1 MQMVR
6 PVRLV
11 MLASLLPGAGL
22 GVGLVAW
29 AGAGNPVLA
38 DALAAPTPLTGAVL
52 PMGPAPMPQEIPAV
66 VSVADVIPYG
76 SKVEPTTFASLAN
89 AANPANAGN
98 PANSA
103 PAGDPINLAYPLGSL
118 AESMDPWG
126 WRYSNARAAWRMH
139 TGVDLAAA
147 TGTPVQ
153 AALAG
158 RVLLVGSV
166 SGYGTTVLLDHG
178 NGLET
183 LYAHLSRVDVREGDW
198 LEQAGQLGAVG
209 MSGAASGPHL
219 HFELRRRG
227 AQLQAIDPTPHL
239 PPLMAPPVLAAR

>member
-1 MQMVR
+1 MASVR
-6 PVRLV
+6 SVPLV
-11 MLASLLPGAGL
+11 VLASIFAGAWPGGWSPAHADGGGVATTLNPSLLPS
-22 GVGLVAW
+22 
-29 AGAGNPVLA
+29 
-38 DALAAPTPLTGAVL
+38 
-52 PMGPAPMPQEIPAV
+52 GPAAMPSGPAAMPATIPAQ
-66 VSVADVIPYG
+66 VSVADVMPYG
-76 SKVEPTTFASLAN
+76 SKPEPTVQLNQADLALTT
-89 AANPANAGN
+89 
-98 PANSA
+98 
-103 PAGDPINLAYPLGSL
+103 IRLTYPLGSL

-126 WRYSNARAAWRMH
+126 WRYSSAKAAWRMH

-147 TGTPVQ
+147 TGTPVL

-183 LYAHLSRVDVREGDW
+183 LYAHLSQASVHEGDS
-198 LEQAGQLGAVG
+198 LEQGVQLGAVG

-219 HFELRRRG
+219 HFELRQRG